1 MKSVLVIEDDKLYRQ
16 RLASLLKG
24 EFEIMESTS
33 LLAGINSIKSKHFDA
48 VILDPGLPDCRREEA
63 VSAVK
68 QAKPSALVLVL
79 SGYDKPETIRQAIED
94 NASGYF
100 IKGRDDETS
109 ERLSSAIR
117 LAITTNQSCQTLDQA
132 RRSVEE

>member
-1 MKSVLVIEDDKLYRQ
+1 MKSVLVIEDDKIYREQ
-16 RLASLLKG
+16 LAALLAG
-24 EFEIMESTS
+24 EFEIMESTG
-33 LLAGINSIKSKHFDA
+33 LRDGIVAINSRHFDA

-68 QAKPSALVLVL
+68 QANPSALVLVL
-79 SGYDKPETIRQAIED
+79 SGYDKPEAIRKAIED

-132 RRSVEE
+132 RRNVEE